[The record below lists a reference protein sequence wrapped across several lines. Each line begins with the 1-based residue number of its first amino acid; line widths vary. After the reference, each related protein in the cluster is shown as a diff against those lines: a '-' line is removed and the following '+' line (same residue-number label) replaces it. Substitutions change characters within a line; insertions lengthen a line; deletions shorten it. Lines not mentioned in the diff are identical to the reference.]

1 MLKREEKI
9 NFLQSI
15 NKIADNLEKI
25 TKEGIKMKNQTLS
38 EFRVESAQ
46 KLSLLKE
53 PTERLQEILTR
64 FFETSHK
71 IYDLRIKE
79 ILSLITKINEIIKG
93 GDSNGS

>member
-1 MLKREEKI
+1 MLTREEKI

-53 PTERLQEILTR
+53 PTERLQEIFTR
-64 FFETSHK
+64 FFETPHK
-71 IYDLRIKE
+71 SYDLRIKE
-79 ILSLITKINEIIKG
+79 MLSLITKINEIIKG